1 MLSDD
6 TAFLLVTGAL
16 RKGAR
21 ARTPRDGAK
30 ASAWA
35 ANRQSSASA
44 ERQATAFMVL
54 RFLTALN
61 NVRKKSTSSLFAHW
75 VCLQRCGNC
84 REDFT

>member
-21 ARTPRDGAK
+21 ARTPRDVVK
-30 ASAWA
+30 ASVWA

-44 ERQATAFMVL
+44 ERQATALMVL
-54 RFLTALN
+54 RFLTIHSLVYCQKKVYKFTFRALG
-61 NVRKKSTSSLFAHW
+61 LPA
-75 VCLQRCGNC
+75 L
-84 REDFT
+84 ELP